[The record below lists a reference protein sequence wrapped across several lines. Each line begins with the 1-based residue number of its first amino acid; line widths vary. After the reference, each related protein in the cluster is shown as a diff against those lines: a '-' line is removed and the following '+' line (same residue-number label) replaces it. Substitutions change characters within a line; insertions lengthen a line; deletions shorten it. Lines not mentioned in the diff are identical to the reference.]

1 MSNIL
6 SQREEIITA
15 LFKKGNLS
23 FALQKHQTDLHDLL
37 WNSIHN
43 EKKRKV
49 AVNCSRRFTKTST
62 SLVTAF
68 EFCIKNSGV
77 NVIFVAPV
85 RGELKTIIKNIVF
98 SHILKHVS
106 KDIQPEHVESRHEF
120 LFSNGSTLRMYG
132 ANGGNADTI
141 RGSAADLII
150 VDEAAQIDDLEY
162 VLKSILFPCTL
173 TTRGL
178 TICLSTP
185 GLMPDNYF
193 HEFCDDCKLDLT
205 YFERTIYDNTSLTE
219 DDIVDRKSVV

>member
-85 RGELKTIIKNIVF
+85 RGELKTT
-98 SHILKHVS
+98 VS
-106 KDIQPEHVESRHEF
+106 
-120 LFSNGSTLRMYG
+120 
-132 ANGGNADTI
+132 
-141 RGSAADLII
+141 
-150 VDEAAQIDDLEY
+150 
-162 VLKSILFPCTL
+162 
-173 TTRGL
+173 
-178 TICLSTP
+178 
-185 GLMPDNYF
+185 
-193 HEFCDDCKLDLT
+193 
-205 YFERTIYDNTSLTE
+205 
-219 DDIVDRKSVV
+219 